1 MNISGKLG
9 SAVFDPADTT
19 NCLTCVKNYTFID
32 HGYTDCTG
40 HCKKQLPEEVA
51 RRAALSMGTGALLS
65 QASNADTNNEALQDS
80 IRTKY
85 VEIIQMNLKFNDSR
99 FQMIYYY
106 FYVGFFGIMP
116 VMVTK

>member
-1 MNISGKLG
+1 MSKSHACVLIMSCGIIPINIHNKLSLNISGKLG

-80 IRTKY
+80 IRTK
-85 VEIIQMNLKFNDSR
+85 
-99 FQMIYYY
+99 
-106 FYVGFFGIMP
+106 
-116 VMVTK
+116 